1 MRQEKNHKNTRFPH
15 QYPPKTATSP
25 HYKRPAI
32 PDSRNLD
39 KRLVD
44 LWVCRSALLNFCG
57 CQHNRLQIASAW
69 NFIVLPEKS
78 IVMPSR
84 FIVMPSRFIIMPS
97 RFIVM
102 REFLF
107 THIYCIILVLDSAF
121 FRFLRRSSCPFS
133 EKRVFLPSELCT
145 RTYTIISLLRLT
157 AAKRCPL
164 WK

>member
-1 MRQEKNHKNTRFPH
+1 MRQEKNYKNTRFPH

-39 KRLVD
+39 KRLAD
-44 LWVCRSALLNFCG
+44 LWVCCPALLNFCG

-69 NFIVLPEKS
+69 KFIVLPEKS
-78 IVMPSR
+78 
-84 FIVMPSRFIIMPS
+84 IVMPSRFIIMPS

-133 EKRVFLPSELCT
+133 EKRVFLPSKLCT

-157 AAKRCPL
+157 AAKRYLL